1 MTKHVHCG
9 SFFAGNEDKEHK
21 NWTLV
26 VGDDGAIV
34 YAGPTAAAPLPGPNA
49 TVVDYSGLF
58 VMPGLLD
65 VHTHLAYGNAKTE
78 EDIDLYQ
85 PLEFRA
91 IRGLF
96 FAQKVVAA
104 GYTSICAP
112 GDAGQISLSV
122 RNAIRAGLFEGPR
135 VTAAGRYLT
144 TPQGLT
150 DWYPTWIGAPETS
163 IGRLVSGRDEAIE
176 EIRRQAKNGVDCIK
190 IALDGFHRRPNGEL
204 VAAFTQE
211 ETSVMVQEAHRLGKK
226 VVVHARGRE
235 AVLYAARAC
244 VDLIFHAYY
253 LDDECIEEMLKSGS
267 AIGPTLT
274 FLRNIVD
281 FTQPHEPAA
290 TKGRIDDTQE
300 EFEIACENLRKAHKA
315 GVPMLT
321 GTDSGFAVTP
331 YGEWHARELE
341 IFVEHLGFTPAEA
354 LRASDRG
361 HRPFHGGR
369 PQDRR
374 AREGPRRRLHRRR
387 RLAAA
392 ERGDSAGQEPNSR
405 GAYRRQ
411 ADADPEPRLRS
422 APSYRLCL
430 DELERHLHAGAGRGA
445 PRSETGGGVI
455 GRLGFASTGS
465 TPLLTSGE
473 SRCHALFANSP
484 SQIGARCRAVCLV
497 AALPMHMRR
506 ARKKFRFAW
515 TG

>member
-9 SFFAGNEDKEHK
+9 SFFAGNEDTEHK

-26 VGDDGAIV
+26 IGDDGVIA
-34 YAGPTAAAPLPGPNA
+34 YAGPTTAAPLPGPNA

-235 AVLYAARAC
+235 AVLYAARAS

-274 FLRNIVD
+274 FLRNIVE

-300 EFEIACENLRKAHKA
+300 EFEIACVNLRKAHKA

-354 LRASDRG
+354 LRATTEVTARFMAEGDKIGVLEKGRAADFIAVNGSPLQNVAILQDKSRIRAVHIDGKPMQIPDRG
-361 HRPFHGGR
+361 YDPRQVTDFAWTNWNDVYTQER
-369 PQDRR
+369 V
-374 AREGPRRRLHRRR
+374 AALREA
-387 RLAAA
+387 RLAA
-392 ERGDSAGQEPNSR
+392 E
-405 GAYRRQ
+405 
-411 ADADPEPRLRS
+411 
-422 APSYRLCL
+422 
-430 DELERHLHAGAGRGA
+430 
-445 PRSETGGGVI
+445 
-455 GRLGFASTGS
+455 
-465 TPLLTSGE
+465 
-473 SRCHALFANSP
+473 
-484 SQIGARCRAVCLV
+484 
-497 AALPMHMRR
+497 
-506 ARKKFRFAW
+506 
-515 TG
+515 